1 MDFLFHHFPD
11 VSDEMQSASGR
22 KGDNPMPEYMVQ
34 RGDTLWG
41 IARNHGIRYWPNV
54 YFAIQ
59 KMRFDRHIPI
69 RT

>member
-11 VSDEMQSASGR
+11 ERDEIQSASGR
-22 KGDNPMPEYMVQ
+22 KGDNSMPEYIVQ

-54 YFAIQ
+54 YFA
-59 KMRFDRHIPI
+59 
-69 RT
+69 T